1 MADSCRMLKHGM
13 WMGALLLA
21 GCGVHE
27 MDPPATPPRAPV
39 TIDPSR
45 IPAVRAPGT
54 GRVALDAV
62 GGPARVEEVI
72 ALSAGF
78 EPNSDEGAKA
88 HVTTAPLCIAPCV
101 ADLGYGHHVL
111 RYTSLK
117 EGSKDV
123 SFAPLSVKRGTIT
136 ILRHDLGHYSVYP
149 VQNGLGSFSL
159 VAGIPLMAIGTG
171 LLVVGGSNA
180 GGPYPDAQNLR
191 STISTAGGVTF
202 GIGAALAVLG
212 IVLKITAR
220 DEYQP
225 GSTVQFEEPEPEEA
239 KPTPPKEATPA
250 PAPAAP
256 EPK

>member
-1 MADSCRMLKHGM
+1 MHKHGI
-13 WMGALLLA
+13 WMGALLLS

-27 MDPPATPPRAPV
+27 LDPPETPQRAPV
-39 TIDPSR
+39 TIDPQR

-78 EPNSDEGAKA
+78 EPGRGEGAKA
-88 HVTTAPLCIAPCV
+88 RVVTAPLCIAPCV
-101 ADLGYGHHVL
+101 ADLGYGHHIL
-111 RYTSLK
+111 RYSSVK
-117 EGSKDV
+117 EGTADV
-123 SFAPLSVKRGTIT
+123 SFASLHVTKGTVT
-136 ILRHDLGHYSVYP
+136 ILRHDLGHYRVYP

-159 VAGIPLMAIGTG
+159 ASGIPLLAIGTG

-180 GGPYPDAQNLR
+180 GGALPEAQSLR
-191 STISTAGGVTF
+191 STFSTAGGVTF
-202 GIGAALAVLG
+202 GIGAALTVLG
-212 IVLKITAR
+212 VVLKIVAR

-225 GSTVQFEEPEPEEA
+225 GSTVQFEEPEPQEP
-239 KPTPPKEATPA
+239 KSPPKEVTPA
-250 PAPAAP
+250 PAPTAP